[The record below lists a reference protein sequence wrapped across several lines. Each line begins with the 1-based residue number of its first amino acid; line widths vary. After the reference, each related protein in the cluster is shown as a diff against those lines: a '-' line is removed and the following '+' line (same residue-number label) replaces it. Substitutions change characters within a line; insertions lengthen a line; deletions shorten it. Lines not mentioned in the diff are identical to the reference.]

1 MAAPEARTPVL
12 PGARAAGANLRS
24 KVADLQQ
31 TKVAAT
37 DPWQKGRLDPSS
49 RVSDGADANLRS
61 KTADLQQTSVLLQ
74 QQMGQYDRL
83 APSTPLVPPTAG
95 VGRFRATLCGCFD
108 DCCVCWAVCCC
119 HWITTGQLYERAVK
133 RRMLAR
139 LPALSCVSIALFI
152 FGMQLYQQIVTSIFS
167 STTYDQLEAI
177 LDNRAPGQQQL
188 SFLRSPAQQRES
200 LESSAASILLY
211 IGELCAAAASLC
223 ACAIVCTVRAAMRRR
238 ENIGVQCC
246 GQAEDC
252 CCATFCNPCTQCQLL
267 RHEKEGL
274 AKPVG
279 YSLCLDTAFPL

>member
-1 MAAPEARTPVL
+1 MTNCIHFSCLCLGSYRLIPIGRSIPFKDWL
-12 PGARAAGANLRS
+12 PGLS
-24 KVADLQQ
+24 
-31 TKVAAT
+31 
-37 DPWQKGRLDPSS
+37 
-49 RVSDGADANLRS
+49 
-61 KTADLQQTSVLLQ
+61 SVL
-74 QQMGQYDRL
+74 
-83 APSTPLVPPTAG
+83 TAIHHAHAG
-95 VGRFRATLCGCFD
+95 DNDISVWCSANAEKIEVGRDAPAGPVFS
-108 DCCVCWAVCCC
+108 AV
-119 HWITTGQLYERAVK
+119 GGE
-133 RRMLAR
+133 
-139 LPALSCVSIALFI
+139 
-152 FGMQLYQQIVTSIFS
+152 
-167 STTYDQLEAI
+167 
-177 LDNRAPGQQQL
+177 QQL

-279 YSLCLDTAFPL
+279 YSLCLDTAFPV